1 MRRLYMYIDFF
12 RKQPCTND
20 MGHMF
25 GSFLFQSLEENVFCE
40 VTDEIT
46 NVYTVGA
53 TAFALFENITA
64 HATAALATSSLRSQ
78 QKLRVMTEPNGN
90 SLSDS
95 CERNW
100 RLQFAR
106 ILICL
111 SKQLNL
117 AEQINNQEDYKK

>member
-12 RKQPCTND
+12 RKQTCTND

-25 GSFLFQSLEENVFCE
+25 GSSLFQSLEENMFYE

-64 HATAALATSSLRSQ
+64 HATSGISDKLFAVATKAVSDDRAKRQQSIRQLR
-78 QKLRVMTEPNGN
+78 KELETAI
-90 SLSDS
+90 
-95 CERNW
+95 CENTYM
-100 RLQFAR
+100 
-106 ILICL
+106 
-111 SKQLNL
+111 S
-117 AEQINNQEDYKK
+117 